1 VKQSTHNAPSA
12 GSSPALP
19 TSGSADWMLNA
30 YSKYVEPT
38 QEDIEW
44 YFKQKELTTNNNRIN
59 YKL

>member
-1 VKQSTHNAPSA
+1 
-12 GSSPALP
+12 LP

>member
-1 VKQSTHNAPSA
+1 
-12 GSSPALP
+12 LP
-19 TSGSADWMLNA
+19 TSGCADWMLNA

-44 YFKQKELTTNNNRIN
+44 YFKQKELTKNNNRIN